1 MTTDVKVLSTSEAS
15 WGICKKTALLRA
27 KPISSIIVDGSA
39 LDKFLLATL
48 EGDQPVARANLMCIG
63 ATAEPWQQ
71 TAKAMLKKY
80 QVTAIEDD
88 GWMIMTPL
96 PENEVE
102 FFKIV
107 DGDNCTHIVGAWG
120 SVIGDH
126 KNLQSFKVGDYVCRQ
141 TYDHS
146 DQWIVR
152 EQLFDATYEILSQP
166 A

>member
-1 MTTDVKVLSTSEAS
+1 MTTDVKVLSTDEAS
-15 WGICKKTALLRA
+15 WGIAKKTALIRA
-27 KPISSIIVDGSA
+27 KPLSAILVDGSA

-48 EGDQPVARANLMCIG
+48 EGDQPVARSNLMCIG

-71 TAKAMLKKY
+71 TAKAILKKY
-80 QVTAIEDD
+80 SVTAIEDD
-88 GWMIMTPL
+88 GWMICTPL

-107 DGDNCTHIVGAWG
+107 DGQDATHIVGLWG
-120 SVIGDH
+120 STIGDLT
-126 KNLQSFKVGDYVCRQ
+126 NLQSFKVGDYVCRQ
-141 TYDHS
+141 TYDHK

-152 EQLFDATYEILSQP
+152 EALFDATYEILSQP

>member
-1 MTTDVKVLSTSEAS
+1 MCEVKILPTTDLFVGRLA
-15 WGICKKTALLRA
+15 KKTALIRA
-27 KPISSIIVDGSA
+27 KPLSAIIVDGSA

-48 EGDQPVARANLMCIG
+48 EGDQPVSRANLMCIG

-71 TAKAMLKKY
+71 TAKAILKKY

-88 GWMIMTPL
+88 GWMICTPL

-102 FFKIV
+102 FFKI
-107 DGDNCTHIVGAWG
+107 DATTGETHIVGLWG
-120 SVIGDH
+120 STIGDH
-126 KNLQSFKVGDYVCRQ
+126 VNLQSFKVGDYVCRQ
-141 TYDHS
+141 TYDHK

-152 EQLFDATYEILSQP
+152 EALFDATYEIQG